1 MPGMATGYGV
11 TLSKRQLDEVSLE
24 PTPDRAVRKL
34 MGVLFSKEKLARSG
48 CYNANKTGEERS
60 ESLDDDV
67 AADYI
72 SK

>member
-1 MPGMATGYGV
+1 MPGMAKGYGI

-34 MGVLFSKEKLARSG
+34 MGVLFGKEKLARSS
-48 CYNANKTGEERS
+48 CYGANKTGEEQN